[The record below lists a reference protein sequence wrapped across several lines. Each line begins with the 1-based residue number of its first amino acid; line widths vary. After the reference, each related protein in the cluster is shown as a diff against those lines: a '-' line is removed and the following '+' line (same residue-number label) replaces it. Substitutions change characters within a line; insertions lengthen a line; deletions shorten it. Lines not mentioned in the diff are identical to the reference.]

1 MLISSAGDFYPV
13 TGEEDVI
20 GCLTSSMS
28 LSTASSGCYLV
39 RRGGCDDLWTLGK
52 AEILREW

>member
-13 TGEEDVI
+13 TGDEDVI

-39 RRGGCDDLWTLGK
+39 
-52 AEILREW
+52 